1 MEKSYE
7 VLLRVKYQELIRQI
21 VSEVRQAA
29 CAIPVFRDSKN
40 GCIRI
45 TIVPLTPIAEA
56 WIGGELSDFELF
68 DREHMGHPVHDICE
82 REFVYPIFPGGSH
95 TIQYECEDGH
105 IEPVNC
111 YGYSALK
118 TAYASWKRRFD
129 ELTDNDTFPETLSD
143 LEFRR
148 QTEFFT
154 EDNGWSM
161 HRGSLWITANLDGE
175 PFMRLYVCV
184 SGAKSLEDEQCALFG
199 LRKAIIFLS
208 EIDQDARIVA
218 ALVERPEEKFAMECV
233 PDFLSVQDT

>member
-21 VSEVRQAA
+21 VSGVRQAA

-45 TIVPLTPIAEA
+45 TVVPLTPIAEA

-118 TAYASWKRRFD
+118 TAYASRKLRWQNPNRPI
-129 ELTDNDTFPETLSD
+129 EPGPASGYY
-143 LEFRR
+143 
-148 QTEFFT
+148 T
-154 EDNGWSM
+154 EDNGWST
-161 HRGSLWITANLDGE
+161 HDGSVWVTVTLDGKS
-175 PFMRLYVCV
+175 FLRLYVCV
-184 SGAKSLEDEQCALFG
+184 SGAKSTEDKYCAEVG
-199 LRKAIIFLS
+199 M
-208 EIDQDARIVA
+208 VA
-218 ALVERPEEKFAMECV
+218 AVEFFKHMNRRVEIAEELQEHPEENFCTECV